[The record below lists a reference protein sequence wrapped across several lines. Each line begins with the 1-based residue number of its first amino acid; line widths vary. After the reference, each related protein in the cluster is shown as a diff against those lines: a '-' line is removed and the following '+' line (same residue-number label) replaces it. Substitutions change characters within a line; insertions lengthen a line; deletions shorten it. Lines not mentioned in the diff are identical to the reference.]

1 MTSERHA
8 MRGFILRLAGGG
20 GADTGEPDAV
30 FRSFAE
36 AMERL
41 VAPGAAGPKIRLPA
55 ERSYGG
61 LR

>member
-1 MTSERHA
+1 MTSDRHA
-8 MRGFILRLAGGG
+8 LRGFILRLAGGTSPSP
-20 GADTGEPDAV
+20 DEPDAV

-55 ERSYGG
+55 ERSFGG